1 MKRAGTAGATRV
13 SAVAGVRY
21 ETRTVGGEKAQTIGR
36 PGKSLMGRTS
46 ARPAMALGTEWPL
59 DTLPGIKHAKG

>member
-21 ETRTVGGEKAQTIGR
+21 ETRTTGGEKPQTAGR

-46 ARPAMALGTEWPL
+46 ARPAMALGSAWPL
-59 DTLPGIKHAKG
+59 DTLADIKHVRG